1 MESKY
6 YIRTFKSDSFNAIDF
21 LKLNESELKAK
32 SFNSFTIVPEEYIR
46 VYDDRAEQYV
56 GKQEITISSV
66 SHDIRLASTEDM
78 KEFYHVIASLK
89 SESKF
94 QILNFETPSTKDNV
108 ETKEPVKEI
117 QSILLEAEKIV
128 NGDRNDQYG
137 DPNIAFAEYKNIL
150 HSTFGIELS
159 ESDICKVLM
168 SIKLGRLKHK
178 YKRDSIVDL
187 CGYAEILNRLE
198 K

>member
-6 YIRTFKSDSFNAIDF
+6 YIRTFKAESFNAVDF

-32 SFNSFTIVPEEYIR
+32 SFNSFAVVPEEFIR
-46 VYDDRAEQYV
+46 LYDDRAEQYV
-56 GKQEITISSV
+56 GNEETIISSV
-66 SHDIRLASTEDM
+66 GHDIRLASTEEM

-89 SESKF
+89 SEGKF
-94 QILNFETPSTKDNV
+94 QILHFEKPVSKEV
-108 ETKEPVKEI
+108 VKKVEPVKEI
-117 QSILLEAEKIV
+117 ESILLEAEKIV

-150 HSTFGIELS
+150 YSTFGIELS
-159 ESDICKVLM
+159 ETDICKVLM